1 MELFCLIILNYPIS
15 LKRQNRSVLQ
25 VFPEREMGNRSP
37 LRGYFYFTESM
48 IFDRIRVCFQT
59 MSWTGDSWDLN
70 PEIIKIVQC
79 TDASPAFIT
88 GWREVILYLSRIASF
103 MRKLNR
109 VLATCENCGIIFSI
123 DTSEYFIWPKNREK
137 PSAFHSR
144 ECMIAYRETHKAAN
158 AMKKRILDL
167 NRQGK

>member
-1 MELFCLIILNYPIS
+1 MTANVVDRR
-15 LKRQNRSVLQ
+15 LKRPVSRNH
-25 VFPEREMGNRSP
+25 
-37 LRGYFYFTESM
+37 
-48 IFDRIRVCFQT
+48 
-59 MSWTGDSWDLN
+59 
-70 PEIIKIVQC
+70 KIVQC
-79 TDASPAFIT
+79 TDASPAFII

-123 DTSEYFIWPKNREK
+123 DTSEYIIWPKNREQ

-167 NRQGK
+167 NKQGK